1 MTQTF
6 DHLRLIEAILFA
18 SSEPLSPE
26 RLQRHLPEGVDLDEI
41 IGQLQQLYANRGVNL
56 VRVGKNWAFRTA
68 SDLSPYMQVQTT
80 AKRKPNRAAIETLA
94 IISYHQPVTRA
105 EIEEIR
111 GVSLSRGTLDL
122 LLEIGWVR
130 PRGRRRTPGRPVT
143 WGTSD
148 AFLDHFG
155 LESLDDLPGLA
166 DLKAAGL
173 LDSRPAI
180 EALVGKGK
188 MQETFE
194 FPGEAEETKR
204 APVRRPG
211 EQGADEDLDEALD
224 AETALEEAFSGPPDE
239 ADNAAERLAAEELK
253 GPVADADR
261 SDDGQSSNE
270 QSELAQ
276 VAGDESDET
285 AGVAGT
291 DRASPEALGRRA
303 GAESQDGRNAAQ
315 RVAEDDDRGNPG
327 SGNPGSGDPGSGDP
341 GDVRPEPVERLRLVV
356 AGERNRG

>member
-26 RLQRHLPEGVDLDEI
+26 RLQRHLPEEADLEQVLTD
-41 IGQLQQLYANRGVNL
+41 LQQLYANRGVNL

-68 SDLSPYMQVQTT
+68 SDLAPYMQIQTT

-122 LLEIGWVR
+122 LLEMGWIK

-143 WGTSD
+143 WGTTEE
-148 AFLDHFG
+148 FLDHFG

-173 LDSRPAI
+173 LDCRPAI
-180 EALVGKGK
+180 AALSGKGK
-188 MQETFE
+188 LAEGFE
-194 FPGEAEETKR
+194 FPGEGNEEGQE
-204 APVRRPG
+204 PRRVAA
-211 EQGADEDLDEALD
+211 QGADEELDENID
-224 AETALEEAFSGPPDE
+224 AETAIAEAFAGADEHSVDGVGTGSDEGDAEEAANEEMDS
-239 ADNAAERLAAEELK
+239 AERDPEPAQGAKSME
-253 GPVADADR
+253 
-261 SDDGQSSNE
+261 S
-270 QSELAQ
+270 QSEQ
-276 VAGDESDET
+276 VEH
-285 AGVAGT
+285 
-291 DRASPEALGRRA
+291 
-303 GAESQDGRNAAQ
+303 
-315 RVAEDDDRGNPG
+315 
-327 SGNPGSGDPGSGDP
+327 
-341 GDVRPEPVERLRLVV
+341 LRLVV
-356 AGERNRG
+356 AGDQNGR